1 MDRLSKEQ
9 ENKPMGISQP
19 RGRTVRAHRDG
30 GVQQQQEFPTLVLQH
45 PEPMRSY
52 FTTSAFALAIV
63 TNAQWAAPS
72 MNTPVRQANGVEAA
86 TPLSAPGPDGS
97 TYVCWFESGGDGYVL
112 RMQRLD
118 ASGVAMWDPAG
129 LLVSDQPQNS
139 ALFRYDLTSDA
150 SGNAIVAFQDERTGT
165 LDVVACKVEP
175 DGSLPWGDGISL
187 PSPTGT
193 GLAPNIGVLT
203 DGRLVFAWTTDA
215 SPSTVALQVVD
226 QDGTLAPTTAEY
238 AATGNTNR
246 PKIIPT
252 SDSGFWLQYVEQ
264 TGNFL
269 SPGTLKA
276 IRTTAALESGPV
288 LSVSSKSVSGFYF
301 PQPVPDGHD
310 GFYVAIN
317 TGNATNANLTDVYV
331 ARLRADGTNWSET
344 GTAVEEGATTQRY
357 TMTAAPA
364 LVGDEDGLMMAYSR
378 TNLNQDQGGIAVQ
391 RLDTAGARQL
401 GATGVEV
408 LPLST
413 ALPGPFANA
422 AVSDGIVCATMQG
435 GFSANTLSAFR
446 IGLEGS
452 VVDPPGEIDVCT
464 VSSGKDDPT
473 LVPFRNGQAV
483 AVWLD
488 QRNGAGIYAQPI
500 ILSTGSGIAEATNAA
515 MLLRGGDRPA
525 VVFPMGTL
533 GRSVLRM
540 LGPDGRL
547 VNEQALT
554 PQAEGAS
561 IQLPVT
567 GLATGSYAVV
577 LEQGHGRSVQ
587 RIMVW

>member
-1 MDRLSKEQ
+1 
-9 ENKPMGISQP
+9 
-19 RGRTVRAHRDG
+19 
-30 GVQQQQEFPTLVLQH
+30 
-45 PEPMRSY
+45 MRSILY
-52 FTTSAFALAIV
+52 ASSFLLSLPSV
-63 TNAQWAAPS
+63 AQWATPAV
-72 MNTPVRQANGVEAA
+72 NTPVRQANGVEAA

-97 TYVCWFESGGDGYVL
+97 TYACWFESDGTGYVL

-118 ASGVAMWDPAG
+118 ASGTALWGPAG

-165 LDVVACKVEP
+165 LDVVACKVGP

-187 PSPTGT
+187 PTPGGT

-215 SPSTVALQVVD
+215 SPSTVALQVVAP
-226 QDGTLAPTTAEY
+226 DGTLDPTTFEY

-252 SDSGFWLQYVEQ
+252 SDGGFWLQYVEQ

-276 IRTTAALESGPV
+276 IRTTAALEGGPV
-288 LSVSSKSVSGFYF
+288 LSVSSKAVSGFYF
-301 PQPVPDGHD
+301 PQPVPDGRD

-317 TGNATNANLTDVYV
+317 TGNAANANLTDVYV
-331 ARLRADGTNWSET
+331 ARLRNNGTTWSET

-357 TMTAAPA
+357 TMTASPA
-364 LVGDEDGLMMAYSR
+364 LVSDEDGLMMAYSR
-378 TNLNQDQGGIAVQ
+378 TNLDQDQGGIAVQ
-391 RLDTAGARQL
+391 LLDTAGTPQFGPTAI
-401 GATGVEV
+401 EV

-422 AVSDGIVCATMQG
+422 AVPGGIVCATMQG
-435 GFSANTLSAFR
+435 GFSANTISAFR
-446 IGLEGS
+446 IGLDGS

-500 ILSTGSGIAEATNAA
+500 DLADESGIPEMTTST
-515 MLLRGGDRPA
+515 MILRGGERPSLL
-525 VVFPMGTL
+525 FPAGIPE
-533 GRSVLRM
+533 RSVVRVF
-540 LGPDGRL
+540 GPDGRL
-547 VNEQALT
+547 VSEQALP

-567 GLATGSYAVV
+567 GYTAGIYVV
-577 LEQGHGRSVQ
+577 ALENVYGRTVG
-587 RIMVW
+587 RLFVP

>member
-1 MDRLSKEQ
+1 M
-9 ENKPMGISQP
+9 
-19 RGRTVRAHRDG
+19 RATLLYSALT
-30 GVQQQQEFPTLVLQH
+30 FPLV
-45 PEPMRSY
+45 S
-52 FTTSAFALAIV
+52 
-63 TNAQWAAPS
+63 NAQWAAPS
-72 MNTPVRQANGVEAA
+72 VNTPVRQASGVEAA

-97 TYVCWFESGGDGYVL
+97 TYVCWFESDGSGYVL
-112 RMQRLD
+112 RTQRLD
-118 ASGVAMWDPAG
+118 ANGVAMWDPAG

-139 ALFRYDLTSDA
+139 ALFRYDLASDGA
-150 SGNAIVAFQDERTGT
+150 GNAIVAFQDERTGV
-165 LDVVACKVEP
+165 LDVVACKVGP
-175 DGSLPWGDGISL
+175 DGTLPWGDGISL

-203 DGRLVFAWTTDA
+203 DDRLVFAWTTDA
-215 SPSTVALQVVD
+215 SPSTVALQVVAP
-226 QDGTLAPTTAEY
+226 DGTLSPTTAEY
-238 AATGNTNR
+238 SAPGNINR
-246 PKIIPT
+246 PKIVPT
-252 SDSGFWLQYVEQ
+252 SDGGFWLQYVEQ

-276 IRTTAALESGPV
+276 IRISAASENGPV
-288 LSVSSKSVSGFYF
+288 LSVSSKQVSGFYF

-317 TGNATNANLTDVYV
+317 TGNVANANLTDVYI
-331 ARLRADGTNWSET
+331 ARLRDDGTTWSET

-357 TMTAAPA
+357 TNTAAPA
-364 LVGDEDGLMMAYSR
+364 LVSDEDGLMMAYSR

-391 RLDTAGARQL
+391 RLDTAGVRQL
-401 GATGVEV
+401 GTAGVEV

-422 AVSDGIVCATMQG
+422 SVVDGIMCATMQG

-446 IGLEGS
+446 IGLDGS

-473 LVPFRNGQAV
+473 LVPFRDGQAV

-500 ILSTGSGIAEATNAA
+500 MIPTGSGITEETNTA
-515 MLLRGGDRPA
+515 MLLRGGVRPA
-525 VVFPMGTL
+525 VVFPSGTV
-533 GRSVLRM
+533 GRSSLRII
-540 LGPDGRL
+540 GPDGRL
-547 VNEQALT
+547 IHEQVLA
-554 PQAEGAS
+554 PQTEGAS

-567 GLATGSYAVV
+567 GMSTGTYALV
-577 LEQGHGRSVQ
+577 LEQARGRTVQ
-587 RIMVW
+587 RMMVW